1 MGVWKGHAI
10 SNSHHS
16 AGNNELVADLYKRY
30 GGVIYSR
37 CLRILGEGAA
47 AEDAAQETFI
57 RVFRHIQKAPSD
69 NQALAWIFRIATN
82 YCLNQLRNQSRR
94 KEVSSDQADNYCIA
108 SDAGE
113 SGLEKALSDRD
124 LARRVIVRAGKKRRN
139 IAWLHFVDGLT
150 QEEIA
155 DVLGISRRTVGS
167 HIQRFSVDA
176 RKFIERSGQ

>member
-10 SNSHHS
+10 SNSLHS
-16 AGNNELVADLYKRY
+16 AGNTELVSDLYKRY

-37 CLRILGEGAA
+37 CLRILGDGAA

-94 KEVSSDQADNYCIA
+94 KEVSSDQADNHCMPPQ
-108 SDAGE
+108 SGE
-113 SGLEKALSDRD
+113 RSLEKALSDRD
-124 LARRVIVRAGKKRRN
+124 LARRVIVRAGKKRRD
-139 IAWLHFVDGLT
+139 IAWLHFVDGLS
-150 QEEIA
+150 QEEVA
-155 DVLGISRRTVGS
+155 EVLGISRRTVGS
-167 HIQRFSVDA
+167 QIQRFSADA